1 MVVLLRE
8 CLVAECSKQILVLKN
23 IKINPYQ
30 PKVDMGFL
38 LELTLHY
45 FLKKERGTMKFI
57 ARVYCF

>member
-1 MVVLLRE
+1 
-8 CLVAECSKQILVLKN
+8 VAECSKQILVLKN